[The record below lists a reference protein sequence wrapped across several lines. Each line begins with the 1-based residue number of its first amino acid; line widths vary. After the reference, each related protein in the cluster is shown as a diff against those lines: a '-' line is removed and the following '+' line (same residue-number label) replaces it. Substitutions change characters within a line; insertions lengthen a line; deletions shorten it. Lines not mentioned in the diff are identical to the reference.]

1 MILNIWLKNKMLKKI
16 IVTAILMLSYTLV
29 SEAKVYD
36 MSVPLEGK
44 SIANDTLQSKVLFD
58 VYKITAELNPVCFDQ
73 KVTDTQ
79 IIHLPY
85 DVKKKNNKYV
95 AGYWKELWTVQY
107 CSQKVQLPI
116 TFTIHK
122 NKTTYFID
130 KSLILQ

>member
-1 MILNIWLKNKMLKKI
+1 MLKR
-16 IVTAILMLSYTLV
+16 ILFLSLTIYLFALTV
-29 SEAKVYD
+29 EAKVYD

-44 SIANDTLQSKVLFD
+44 SIANDALQSKVLFD